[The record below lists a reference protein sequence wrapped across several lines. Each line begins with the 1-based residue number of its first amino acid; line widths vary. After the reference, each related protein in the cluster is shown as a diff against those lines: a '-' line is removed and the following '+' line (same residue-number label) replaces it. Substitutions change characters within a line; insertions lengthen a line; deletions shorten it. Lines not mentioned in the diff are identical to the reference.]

1 MEKTFIRFAIPV
13 GVVLSVQGFHAL
25 RSHGFGIEAA
35 QAVCG
40 AIKTAPFR
48 KVVLQRSFPQLKD
61 MPAGR
66 VEGIAENSMKA
77 ELKKCPVVISAVGE
91 RMDLNF

>member
-1 MEKTFIRFAIPV
+1 M
-13 GVVLSVQGFHAL
+13 VLSIQGFHAL
-25 RSHGFGIEAA
+25 RSHGFGLEAA
-35 QAVCG
+35 QVVCEEN
-40 AIKTAPFR
+40 KTAPFR
-48 KVVLQRSFPQLKD
+48 KVLLQRSFLQLKD

-77 ELKKCPVVISAVGE
+77 ELKMCPVVMSALGE